1 MLIYILCI
9 IIYNVIMKVP
19 QVPSEVPS
27 RFFVQS
33 KFAVTKQFTARKWQR
48 RGKVAKCK
56 VQSWQL
62 AKPNFHI
69 IYNKLTT
76 ILNVF

>member
-1 MLIYILCI
+1 
-9 IIYNVIMKVP
+9 MKVP
-19 QVPSEVPS
+19 QVPS

-48 RGKVAKCK
+48 GKVAKCK
-56 VQSWQL
+56 AGKL